1 MRSPFT
7 RLACDQSGS
16 TMIEFTIVA
25 LLFFMLTFGLVE
37 FGYLLFQWNSASKAV
52 QLGARMAAVSDPVWA
67 PLSTLTSTGTPG
79 GPWQTA
85 YNVTCHGTNA
95 TGSTGTCS
103 GTSTTGYTAAAM
115 QRLVF
120 GRGQTT
126 CGTIGTDGDP
136 GMCDIFDR
144 ITPANVNVRYQSTG
158 LGFAGRPGGPV
169 PTITLTLSGLTFQF
183 FALGALLNFG
193 DLPMPDFK
201 VTMTGEDLSAA
212 AVP

>member
-1 MRSPFT
+1 MRSSLT
-7 RLACDQSGS
+7 RLVRDESGS

-25 LLFFMLTFGLVE
+25 LLFFMLTFGVVE

-52 QLGARMAAVSDPVWA
+52 QLGARMAAVSDPVWQQ
-67 PLSTLTSTGTPG
+67 LLTVKDTGTPG
-79 GPWQTA
+79 GPWTQNYDVTCRGQTA
-85 YNVTCHGTNA
+85 GC
-95 TGSTGTCS
+95 TGSAPVAMT
-103 GTSTTGYTAAAM
+103 YITANM
-115 QRLVF
+115 QRLVY
-120 GRGQTT
+120 GRGGGTS
-126 CGTIGTDGDP
+126 CGNVAADNGDP

-144 ITPANVNVRYQSTG
+144 ITPANVNVRYQNTG

-193 DLPMPDFK
+193 DLPMPEFK